1 MAVRYSWPVDILV
14 SVTEPPSPQRR
25 GLRYPETGARSSPMT
40 PEQRHRAGSS
50 TCSSQSHM

>member
-25 GLRYPETGARSSPMT
+25 GLRYPGPAREVAP
-40 PEQRHRAGSS
+40 
-50 TCSSQSHM
+50 

>member
-25 GLRYPETGARSSPMT
+25 GLRYPEPAREVAP
-40 PEQRHRAGSS
+40 
-50 TCSSQSHM
+50 